1 MRAGNVESWRAEL
14 ARLEARER
22 AESARLAIFPMRP
35 GCGSARH
42 RKSASKGIERSI
54 QNAKRMIELRRKIR
68 AAERPPSSP
77 AKEPERLKDFLQRAT
92 TFLQDLPPEER
103 KQGRAHIREIRRLTS
118 IWQDA
123 TPVFRELLGLLKAHG
138 FTAVGPT

>member
-1 MRAGNVESWRAEL
+1 MSAGNLESWRTEL

-22 AESARLAIFPMRP
+22 AEGARLAIFPMRP
-35 GCGSARH
+35 GCGSVRR
-42 RKSASKGIERSI
+42 RKSASKGMERSI

-68 AAERPPSSP
+68 AAERPPTSP
-77 AKEPERLKDFLQRAT
+77 DPKNENLKDFLKRAT
-92 TFLQDLPPEER
+92 DFLRELPPEDR
-103 KQGRAHIREIRRLTS
+103 KQGRALIREIRRLAS

-138 FTAVGPT
+138 FTAGGAT

>member
-1 MRAGNVESWRAEL
+1 MSAGRLESWRAEL

-22 AESARLAIFPMRP
+22 AENARLAIFPMGP

-42 RKSASKGIERSI
+42 RKSAGKGIESSI
-54 QNAKRMIELRRKIR
+54 QRAKRMIELRGKIR
-68 AAERPPSSP
+68 AAERPPPSL
-77 AKEPERLKDFLQRAT
+77 EPKTENLKDFLQRAT
-92 TFLQDLPPEER
+92 AFLHDLPPEER

-123 TPVFRELLGLLKAHG
+123 TPVFQELLGLLKAHG
-138 FTAVGPT
+138 FSAGGAT